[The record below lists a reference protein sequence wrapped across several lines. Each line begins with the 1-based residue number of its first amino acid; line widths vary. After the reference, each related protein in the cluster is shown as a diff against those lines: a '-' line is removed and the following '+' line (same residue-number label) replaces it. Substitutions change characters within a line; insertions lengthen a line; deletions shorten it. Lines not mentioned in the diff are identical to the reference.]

1 MGDVRINAKST
12 LSTLN
17 KWIEVVSGN
26 LVGAQIYGYKGTRI
40 SFGDSLVDTIRNG
53 TATTTIG
60 GLNPIQL
67 SSGGIS
73 VGSTSTD
80 FRQGSIVQTG
90 DNAHL
95 AISGNAWFAVANPA
109 GSINYTRNG
118 EFHFDDAGNFV
129 TDSGNFVMGV
139 FDSTKQITPSTAFS
153 TMTNK
158 AVQFTGMN
166 GLAFAQTSAGAAQ
179 YGSTTFQLCG
189 SGQTLGTSASQYGGV
204 IPFSSLGNA
213 APKGLKYFLDD
224 PNAQG
229 DQDRAIG
236 THFVQPGQI
245 YASSI
250 FGSATTN
257 SGQSLFLF
265 TIITNETVPQSFAI
279 TIDLTPNVNN
289 NLSNTAYDNA
299 VLIANAVNKKANRT
313 GVGASVVRDRKD
325 PFNKVS
331 LVFTNI
337 QRTLTEDFVNY
348 TASLPDG
355 NPYNDLFGRDIG
367 VLGNFKDN
375 QGNVFHKINIKTMIA
390 SSPEYRPLAGDRF
403 SFDGTGQMTNNSRGK
418 DALSAPP
425 FASGVH
431 VAITKFSNQDGL
443 QKIRGSSQFT
453 YSDAAGLVIVGY
465 AGMDKTSQ
473 VSKDT
478 GLQITGASTIG
489 SENNIIPQSLE
500 SSNTSITEML
510 PELTIA
516 QKTFTSNSKVVNV
529 GNSVVDDL
537 NGLIR

>member
-139 FDSTKQITPSTAFS
+139 FDNTKQITPPSAFQTTS
-153 TMTNK
+153 D
-158 AVQFTGMN
+158 AVMFQGMD
-166 GLAFAQTSAGAAQ
+166 GLAFVSTSSGLLAPGT
-179 YGSTTFQLCG
+179 STMAFCG
-189 SGQTLGTSASQYGGV
+189 SGQLAGISVGEFGGV
-204 IPFSSLGNA
+204 VPYGNSTV
-213 APKGLKYFLDD
+213 PKGLRSFLDD

-236 THFVQPGQI
+236 TRYVLPGQI
-245 YASSI
+245 YAA
-250 FGSATTN
+250 SAAGLDAAQNNGT
-257 SGQSLFLF
+257 GLFLF
-265 TIITNETVPQSFAI
+265 TIVTNELIPTSVAI

-289 NLSNTAYDNA
+289 NLTNSAYDNA
-299 VLIANAVNKKANRT
+299 VMIANAVNQRANQT
-313 GVGASVVRDRKD
+313 GVGCSVVRDRKD
-325 PFNKVS
+325 PFNKCS

-348 TASLPDG
+348 TAAFPGGDPLT
-355 NPYNDLFGRDIG
+355 DLSGKDVG

-418 DALSAPP
+418 DLQSAPP

-453 YSDAAGLVIVGY
+453 YSDAAGLVIVGF
-465 AGMDKTSQ
+465 AGMDKTTQ

-478 GLQITGASTIG
+478 GMQIGGASTIG

>member
-109 GSINYTRNG
+109 GSINYSRNG

-139 FDSTKQITPSTAFS
+139 FDNTKQITPTSAFQTISGAVVFYGTDALGFASVVSTALLGS
-153 TMTNK
+153 TFHYCGYT
-158 AVQFTGMN
+158 A
-166 GLAFAQTSAGAAQ
+166 
-179 YGSTTFQLCG
+179 STTFSTNG
-189 SGQTLGTSASQYGGV
+189 GFGV
-204 IPFSSLGNA
+204 IPYDFNGSA
-213 APKGLKYFLDD
+213 AAKGLKYFLDD

-236 THFVQPGQI
+236 THYVLPGQV
-245 YASSI
+245 YATSTVG
-250 FGSATTN
+250 GSANQNFGT
-257 SGQSLFLF
+257 GLFLF
-265 TIITNETVPQSFAI
+265 TIKTNETIPNCVAV

-289 NLSNTAYDNA
+289 NLTNTAYDNA
-299 VLIANAVNKKANRT
+299 VMIANAVNRKANVT
-313 GVGASVVRDRKD
+313 GVGCSVVRDRKD
-325 PFNKVS
+325 PFNKCS

-348 TASLPDG
+348 TAAFPAG
-355 NPYNDLFGRDIG
+355 NPITDLSGKDVG

-418 DALSAPP
+418 DLLSAPP

-431 VAITKFSNQDGL
+431 VAVTKFSNQDGL

-453 YSDAAGLVIVGY
+453 YSDAAGLVIVGF
-465 AGMDKTSQ
+465 AGMDKTTQ

-478 GLQITGASTIG
+478 GLQIAGSSTIG